1 LLWLNVGV
9 RTEHLSELAKAL
21 EVGLRAPGLCL
32 ACLLFVASEVESG
45 NARGIAAAITLIAPN
60 LWEEGFHAPVA
71 LALEQAARDGV
82 PDADRALREF
92 EQRGVRSAIF
102 RAVVRRL
109 AGELAEEVERDV
121 RAMLN

>member
-1 LLWLNVGV
+1 VK
-9 RTEHLSELAKAL
+9 TEHLSELAKTL
-21 EVGLRAPGLCL
+21 EIGLRAPGLCL
-32 ACLLFVASEVESG
+32 ACLLVVAYELESG
-45 NARGIAAAITLIAPN
+45 NARGIAGAITFIAPN

-82 PDADRALREF
+82 PDADRALRDF

-109 AGELAEEVERDV
+109 AEELAEEVERDFG
-121 RAMLN
+121 AMRN